1 MRVLTVLVTLLVVC
15 TPSARADIALSS
27 PKIDAERGLA
37 MSLTATVSVPALGHD
52 VGTVEIDATATAPA
66 NVSWLSIA
74 GATGPVT
81 PPVDVPFTITVT
93 VPAGAAG
100 RQYAFS
106 LGARA
111 DGADIGNATLVVE
124 VGAGLLNPAV
134 SQPSFVARWKESR
147 LIGGLRVRGAS
158 PAAGRLTIQISPKGG
173 KLLRRQV
180 YQIAPGSFSRLV
192 NLPGS
197 VPPGRYT
204 VSAALALNPAPP
216 IGPASFAR
224 SWTVDLAPPPEG
236 YVDKAWI
243 SGLPQGPAALSFAT
257 GTRVLY
263 ASFHFA
269 YRPRTGAV
277 TTTWYQPDGTPTRAV
292 AKPRAQLVQGSVQST
307 PLASGRWRC
316 VVRVD
321 GVAVGETSV
330 RIS

>member
-1 MRVLTVLVTLLVVC
+1 LLVTLLVVSA
-15 TPSARADIALSS
+15 PSAHADIALSS
-27 PKIDAERGLA
+27 PEIGADPGLA
-37 MSLTATVSVPALGHD
+37 TSLTATVSVPAVGHD

-66 NVSWLSIA
+66 SVSWLGIA
-74 GATGPVT
+74 GTTGPVT
-81 PPVDVPFTITVT
+81 PPVDVPFTVTVT

-100 RQYAFS
+100 GQYAFS

-124 VGAGLLNPAV
+124 VGAGQLKLVV
-134 SQPSFVARWKESR
+134 SQPNFVARWKESR
-147 LIGGLRVRGAS
+147 LIGGVRVTGAS
-158 PAAGRLTIQISPKGG
+158 PAAGSLTIRISPKGG

-180 YQIAPGSFSRLV
+180 YPITPESFSRVV

-197 VPPGRYT
+197 VPPGMYT
-204 VSAALALNPAPP
+204 VSAALALNPAPLV
-216 IGPASFAR
+216 GPASFAR
-224 SWTVDLAPPPEG
+224 SWTIDLAPPPEG

-243 SGLPQGPAALSFAT
+243 SGLLSGPAALTFPT
-257 GTRVLY
+257 GTRVLF

-269 YRPRTGAV
+269 YRPRAGAV
-277 TTTWYQPDGTPTRAV
+277 TTTWYLPDGTPTRAV

-321 GVAVGETSV
+321 GVAVAETSA
-330 RIS
+330 RIR